1 MMHQLTYCCPS
12 NIASRSRRLL
22 RAGIAAVIILI
33 ASANVS
39 LSDQPL
45 TDKPSRIVST
55 HLCTDQLLLLLSD
68 HDRIASLSFFS
79 HDPGMS
85 AMSETARNFPVNH
98 GFAEE
103 IIALDPDLI
112 LTSTFGH
119 SSILLLER
127 LGYQVRTVPVA
138 GSLDDI
144 ASNIRLVAEA
154 IGESARGDVMAS
166 DFAERIDTVE
176 QQEADYRPLL
186 AIYNQNGFTFGQ
198 DALITR
204 LIELA
209 GFRNLGAE
217 LGLGTAQHLPLEHL
231 LTHQPDVLMLGGRNR
246 HAAMANELP
255 NHPSIRRKYANVP
268 RIEMQSHQWICGT
281 PFVADALDYLVK
293 QRASLARQVE

>member
-1 MMHQLTYCCPS
+1 MPAVLLS
-12 NIASRSRRLL
+12 ASTE
-22 RAGIAAVIILI
+22 I
-33 ASANVS
+33 S
-39 LSDQPL
+39 LSDQQL
-45 TDKPSRIVST
+45 TNKPSRIVST

-79 HDPGMS
+79 HNPDMS
-85 AMSETARNFPVNH
+85 AMSETAKNFPINH

-127 LGYQVRTVPVA
+127 LGYQVRTIPVA

-144 ASNIRLVAEA
+144 TSNIRLVAEA
-154 IGESARGDVMAS
+154 IGESARGNAMATE
-166 DFAERIDTVE
+166 FTNRINTVR
-176 QQEADYRPLL
+176 QQEVKHRPLL

-204 LIELA
+204 LVELA

-231 LTHQPDVLMLGGRNR
+231 LTHQPDVLMLGDRNR
-246 HAAMANELP
+246 YAAMANELP
-255 NHPSIRRKYANVP
+255 NHPSLRRKYADVP
-268 RIEMQSHQWICGT
+268 RIDMQSHLWICGT
-281 PFVADALDYLVK
+281 PFVADALDYLVD
-293 QRASLARQVE
+293 QRIKVAQ